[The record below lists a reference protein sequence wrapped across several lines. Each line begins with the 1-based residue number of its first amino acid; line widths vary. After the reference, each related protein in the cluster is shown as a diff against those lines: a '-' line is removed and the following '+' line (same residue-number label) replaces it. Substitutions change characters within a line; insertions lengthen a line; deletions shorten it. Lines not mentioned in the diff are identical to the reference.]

1 MSANSRMTSSIALPK
16 LLGARFG
23 RGIDGDPYAGIFVR
37 RFGLAACR
45 AAVVA
50 EHAFAV
56 MVS

>member
-1 MSANSRMTSSIALPK
+1 MTSSIALPK

-23 RGIDGDPYAGIFVR
+23 RGIDDDPYAGIFVR